1 MKQIYLSFRSLI
13 VLVVFLFS
21 AIQVYSQSGFCYKD
35 YNKNGIKDPR
45 ETGVSGISVKSF
57 SVSGA
62 ILGTATTGNDG
73 SYALLPAASS
83 GQQVRVEFTIPAT
96 GSGCSPSNAQDY
108 AGYKGSAD
116 GSSVKFVTGP
126 VTNLYFYGKSIRS
139 WWYCKG

>member
-1 MKQIYLSFRSLI
+1 M
-13 VLVVFLFS
+13 VLMVFLLFT
-21 AIQVYSQSGFCYKD
+21 IQVYSQSGFCYKD

-45 ETGVSGISVKSF
+45 EIGVSGILVKSF

-62 ILGTATTGNDG
+62 ILGTATTGSDG
-73 SYALLPAASS
+73 SYTLLPAASA
-83 GQQVRVEFTIPAT
+83 GQKIRIEFTIPAI

-126 VTNLYFYGKSIRS
+126 ATNVNFSLLSVNDI
-139 WWYCKG
+139 